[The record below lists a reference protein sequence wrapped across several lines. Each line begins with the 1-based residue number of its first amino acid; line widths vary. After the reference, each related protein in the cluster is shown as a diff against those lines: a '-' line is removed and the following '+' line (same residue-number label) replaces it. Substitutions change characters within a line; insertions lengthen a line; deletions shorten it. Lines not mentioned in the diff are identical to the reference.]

1 MKNEPTTRIG
11 IVGTGFIS
19 RGLFMALEGRPDLV
33 VSKVLTRRDVQTCSE
48 FPRQDVLTNSVSELI
63 DGSGLVVECSGD
75 PIHGTEVLSQ
85 VMAASLPVVTMD
97 AELHVTTGSYFARRG
112 FITEAE
118 GDQPGCLAALREDA
132 VQMGFRPLVYGN
144 IKGFSNHNP
153 TRDEMVF
160 WAHKQGISLHQVTAA
175 TDGTK
180 LQFEQALVANGL
192 GADIVEPGMLGINC
206 EDVNTGGN
214 ILADQ
219 AKNHNCAIS
228 DYLLSPRPPA
238 KTLPKG
244 VFITGEHD
252 ERQRAYLSYYKLGEG
267 PYYTLLRSFY
277 LPHLEIAKTIKR
289 AINGGGVL
297 LNNGENP
304 TISIAAIAKRQL
316 LPGEPIQR
324 GVGSFEVRGIAVR
337 IADHPDHIPIG
348 LLANAVVAR
357 NIEPG
362 QQISFDDVEIP
373 ESLALEAWRK
383 TVTKPEGVVN

>member
-1 MKNEPTTRIG
+1 MKNEPTTKIG

-19 RGLFMALEGRPDLV
+19 RGLFMALEGQPDLV
-33 VSKVLTRRDVQTCSE
+33 VSKVLTRRDIRTCSE
-48 FPRQDVLTNSVSELI
+48 FPRQDVLTNSVSELT
-63 DGSGLVVECSGD
+63 DGSELVVECSGD

-132 VQMGFRPLVYGN
+132 IQMGFRPLVYGN

-153 TRDEMVF
+153 TRDEMEF
-160 WAHKQGISLHQVTAA
+160 WAQKQGISLHQVTAA

-192 GADIVEPGMLGINC
+192 GADIVVPGMLGINC
-206 EDVNTGGN
+206 EDVNTGAN
-214 ILADQ
+214 ILADR

-252 ERQRAYLSYYKLGEG
+252 ERQHAYLSYYKLGEG

-277 LPHLEIAKTIKR
+277 LPHLEIVKTIKR

-297 LNNGENP
+297 LNNGEGP
-304 TISIAAIAKRQL
+304 AISIAAIAKRPL

-373 ESLALEAWRK
+373 ESLALEAWRE
-383 TVTKPEGVVN
+383 TVTKPEGAVN